1 MLLAEQRVGWGGECV
16 CECVCVVVGV
26 VTGGGEGSDG
36 IFTSSCSWEA
46 CVCVRACMVGG
57 AGGAVVTGSGEGSN
71 DISTSSCF
79 WGCGGPRVTTVG
91 QLE

>member
-46 CVCVRACMVGG
+46 CVCGGRGGGVTAERVAMVYPPPVALGKRVCVCVRAWWAERGG
-57 AGGAVVTGSGEGSN
+57 R
-71 DISTSSCF
+71 
-79 WGCGGPRVTTVG
+79 W
-91 QLE
+91 